1 MAVPE
6 VIPIAYEPNQRS
18 GAVGRYADGQ
28 FLASVTYAFPQGFR
42 PDDGWEEQKR
52 LYTVLHTFD
61 PAGRYRDSEIWCAGT
76 WAQQQSAPDGDGS
89 VLSQARIHLAKLLR
103 ALPAAATPTSRSGPS
118 NAPWTA
124 SCSASWSRR
133 TRRAAGR
140 SCTRTGTV
148 SARRGTAR
156 TTADP
161 DPGHTGRCRTDR

>member
-61 PAGRYRDSEIWCAGT
+61 AAGRYRDSEIWCAGT

-103 ALPAAATPTSRSGPS
+103 ALPRRSYTDIAIRPFQRTVDGVLFGLLIEQDEDGSWAELYPDRHAFGP
-118 NAPWTA
+118 PWD
-124 SCSASWSRR
+124 
-133 TRRAAGR
+133 
-140 SCTRTGTV
+140 GTYD
-148 SARRGTAR
+148 S
-156 TTADP
+156 
-161 DPGHTGRCRTDR
+161 

>member
-76 WAQQQSAPDGDGS
+76 WAEQQRAPHGDDS

-103 ALPAAATPTSRSGPS
+103 ALPRRSYTDIAIRPFQRTVDGVLFGLLVEEDEEGSWAELYPDRHCFGP
-118 NAPWTA
+118 PWD
-124 SCSASWSRR
+124 
-133 TRRAAGR
+133 
-140 SCTRTGTV
+140 GTYD
-148 SARRGTAR
+148 S
-156 TTADP
+156 
-161 DPGHTGRCRTDR
+161 

>member
-103 ALPAAATPTSRSGPS
+103 ALPRRSYTDIAIRPFQRTVDGVLFGLLVEEDEEGNWAELYPDRHCFGP
-118 NAPWTA
+118 PWD
-124 SCSASWSRR
+124 
-133 TRRAAGR
+133 
-140 SCTRTGTV
+140 GTYD
-148 SARRGTAR
+148 S
-156 TTADP
+156 
-161 DPGHTGRCRTDR
+161 

>member
-6 VIPIAYEPNQRS
+6 VIPIAYEPNHRS

-61 PAGRYRDSEIWCAGT
+61 AEGRYRDSEIWCAGT
-76 WAQQQSAPDGDGS
+76 WAQQQHAPHGDDS

-103 ALPAAATPTSRSGPS
+103 ALPRRSYTNIAVRPFQLTVDGVLFGLLTGQDEEGSWAELHPDRYCFGP
-118 NAPWTA
+118 PWD
-124 SCSASWSRR
+124 
-133 TRRAAGR
+133 
-140 SCTRTGTV
+140 GTY
-148 SARRGTAR
+148 
-156 TTADP
+156 DI
-161 DPGHTGRCRTDR
+161 

>member
-61 PAGRYRDSEIWCAGT
+61 TAGRYRDSEIWCAGT

-103 ALPAAATPTSRSGPS
+103 ALPRRSYTDIAIRPFQRTVDGVLFGLLIEEDEEGSWAELYPDRHCFGP
-118 NAPWTA
+118 PWD
-124 SCSASWSRR
+124 
-133 TRRAAGR
+133 
-140 SCTRTGTV
+140 GTYD
-148 SARRGTAR
+148 T
-156 TTADP
+156 
-161 DPGHTGRCRTDR
+161 

>member
-61 PAGRYRDSEIWCAGT
+61 AAGRYRDSEIWCAGT
-76 WAQQQSAPDGDGS
+76 WAEQQRAPHGDDS

-103 ALPAAATPTSRSGPS
+103 ALPRRSYTDIAIRPFQRTVDGVLFGLLIEEDEEGTWAELYPDRHCFGP
-118 NAPWTA
+118 PWDG
-124 SCSASWSRR
+124 SYDS
-133 TRRAAGR
+133 
-140 SCTRTGTV
+140 
-148 SARRGTAR
+148 
-156 TTADP
+156 
-161 DPGHTGRCRTDR
+161 

>member
-61 PAGRYRDSEIWCAGT
+61 AAGRYRDSEIWCAGT
-76 WAQQQSAPDGDGS
+76 WAEQQRAPHGDGS

-103 ALPAAATPTSRSGPS
+103 ALPRRSYTDIAIRPFQRTVDGVLFGLLVEEDEEGSWAELYPDRHCFGP
-118 NAPWTA
+118 PWD
-124 SCSASWSRR
+124 
-133 TRRAAGR
+133 
-140 SCTRTGTV
+140 GTYD
-148 SARRGTAR
+148 S
-156 TTADP
+156 
-161 DPGHTGRCRTDR
+161 

>member
-61 PAGRYRDSEIWCAGT
+61 AAGRYRDSEIWCAGT
-76 WAQQQSAPDGDGS
+76 WAEQQRAPHGDNS

-103 ALPAAATPTSRSGPS
+103 ALPRRSYTDIAIRPFQRTVDGVLFGLLVEEDEEGSWAELYPDRHCFGP
-118 NAPWTA
+118 PWD
-124 SCSASWSRR
+124 
-133 TRRAAGR
+133 
-140 SCTRTGTV
+140 GTYD
-148 SARRGTAR
+148 S
-156 TTADP
+156 
-161 DPGHTGRCRTDR
+161 

>member
-6 VIPIAYEPNQRS
+6 VIPIAYESNQRS

-103 ALPAAATPTSRSGPS
+103 ALPRRSYTDIAVRPFQRTVDGVLFGLLIEEDEEGSWAELYPDRHCFGP
-118 NAPWTA
+118 PWD
-124 SCSASWSRR
+124 
-133 TRRAAGR
+133 
-140 SCTRTGTV
+140 GTYD
-148 SARRGTAR
+148 T
-156 TTADP
+156 
-161 DPGHTGRCRTDR
+161 

>member
-61 PAGRYRDSEIWCAGT
+61 AAGRYRDSEIWCAGT

-103 ALPAAATPTSRSGPS
+103 ALPRRSYTDIAVRPFQRTVDGVLFGLLVEEDEDGSWAELYPDRHCFGP
-118 NAPWTA
+118 PWDG
-124 SCSASWSRR
+124 SYDS
-133 TRRAAGR
+133 
-140 SCTRTGTV
+140 
-148 SARRGTAR
+148 
-156 TTADP
+156 
-161 DPGHTGRCRTDR
+161 